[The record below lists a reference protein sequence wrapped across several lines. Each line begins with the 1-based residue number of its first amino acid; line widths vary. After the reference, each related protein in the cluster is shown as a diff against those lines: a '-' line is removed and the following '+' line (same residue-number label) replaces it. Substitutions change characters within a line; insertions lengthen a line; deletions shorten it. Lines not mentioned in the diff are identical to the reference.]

1 MTIGLIGRKVGMTRV
16 FSDDGDSLPVTV
28 LDLSGNR
35 IVQIKTSEN
44 DGYSS
49 VQLAFGTRRANRV
62 RKPLAGHLAKAGVEA
77 GTSLVEFRADT
88 GEVASLKPGG
98 QLRAGDVY
106 KVGQLV
112 DVSGYTKG
120 KGFAGVIRRHQFASN
135 RASHGNS
142 RSTKKPG
149 STGQAQDPG
158 RIFPGK
164 RMPGHL
170 GDVRRTTQNLE
181 IVRVDVERDLLLIKG
196 AVPGSA
202 GRDVVVRPA
211 VKG

>member
-98 QLRAGDVY
+98 QLRAGDVF

>member
-98 QLRAGDVY
+98 QLRAGDVF

-149 STGQAQDPG
+149 STEQAQDPG

-202 GRDVVVRPA
+202 GRD
-211 VKG
+211 KGTV